1 VSHNPSRLS
10 VLLSNPTTIAL
21 ATLVLFAINAY
32 SLIRFGNLDA
42 PALPHGDG
50 PDYESI
56 AYSLSIGSGFEFAW
70 EDPQW
75 QAPYRASEQSAQY
88 TQLQRRDWPG
98 PTTSRPPALPF
109 LISQVYRIIPRG
121 PLAFSVVRWL
131 SVVALTLSGV
141 LSVWLA
147 RNWIGSIFK
156 STAEQTQR
164 RTWIYALCFLVT
176 LGLAIMDR
184 TIRTYL
190 HGFLTEPWAL
200 LGVTTAV
207 SALMQWAKNPQRLHW
222 IFTAGVVLGLVVL
235 FRSVFVFWLP
245 CVALG
250 ITLVSYQTSPQQARW
265 WLIPCVFLFAVSLVV
280 APWWIRNCAL
290 TGRLMPLGSQGAAS
304 LRGGYSDEALA
315 DWGDWHAEAE
325 IAIQSKLDA
334 VSGSDKWTAIER
346 EVALAARARAETWDW
361 IALHWQDLPKLFAM
375 RLALHWGPWRLD
387 HILWKSTAILGL
399 VWIWRYS
406 PRQGILLASILLADS
421 LTIVFLYEAGGRFLI
436 PLHAVLYA
444 LAGVGVAG
452 CLALFTNNPVHLRD
466 ERDEQATT

>member
-1 VSHNPSRLS
+1 MTTEQPRPSVFLS
-10 VLLSNPTTIAL
+10 KWTTLAL
-21 ATLVLFAINAY
+21 AALVLFAINAY
-32 SLIRFGNLDA
+32 SLIRFGGVDG

-56 AYSLSIGSGFEFAW
+56 AYSLSTGSGFEFAW

-109 LISQVYRIIPRG
+109 LISQIYRVIPRG
-121 PLAFSVVRWL
+121 PNAFAAVRWL

-156 STAEQTQR
+156 PTAEQTQR
-164 RTWIYALCFLVT
+164 GSWTYAVCFLVT

-190 HGFLTEPWAL
+190 HGFLTEPLAL

-207 SALMQWAKNPQRLHW
+207 SVLMQWAKNPQRLHW

-245 CVALG
+245 FVALG
-250 ITLVSYQTSPQQARW
+250 ITLVSYQTSPHQARW
-265 WLIPCVFLFAVSLVV
+265 WLIPCVFLLAVSLVV
-280 APWWIRNCAL
+280 TPWWIRNCVL

-315 DWGDWHAEAE
+315 DWGNWHADAE
-325 IAIQSKLDA
+325 IAMQLKLDGVA
-334 VSGSDKWTAIER
+334 GSDNWTAIER
-346 EVALAARARAETWDW
+346 EVALADRASAETWDW

-375 RLALHWGPWRLD
+375 RLASHWGPWRLD
-387 HILWKSTAILGL
+387 HIVWKLSAILGL
-399 VWIWRYS
+399 IWIWRS
-406 PRQGILLASILLADS
+406 CRRQGVVLASIFLADS
-421 LTIVFLYEAGGRFLI
+421 LTTAFLYETGGRFLI

-444 LAGVGVAG
+444 LAGVGLSG
-452 CLALFTNNPVHLRD
+452 CLALLLQNPVHLRD
-466 ERDEQATT
+466 ERDEQAAP